1 MGQGDL
7 KEEVGSEMLRTVLCV
22 GAEGGRWSWRGTQSI
37 ALHAARARRAWRLL
51 RFFDAGF

>member
-22 GAEGGRWSWRGTQSI
+22 GAEGGSVELEGHSI
-37 ALHAARARRAWRLL
+37 NCTARSACSSGLEALEI
-51 RFFDAGF
+51 F